1 MKVSISDARRRL
13 PELVKKVRAEAGTIQ
28 ITLRDEVVAEL
39 RPALP
44 EPPPGAAARAL
55 LALAR
60 RLPRRS
66 GRQNRV
72 SSDIKAQLYGRA
84 GR

>member
-1 MKVSISDARRRL
+1 MKIPISEARRRL

-55 LALAR
+55 LALGKG
-60 RLPRRS
+60 LPRRIR
-66 GRQNRV
+66 RQTHV
-72 SSDIKAQLYGRA
+72 SSDVKTHLYARA